1 MIMSLPATGPEEPT
15 VTHFDPDTGLPHCSS
30 LPSPSPP
37 TLTST
42 SPTTTAPSTTPDITG
57 AASLSASPP
66 PSPPHLRRPVSAA
79 ASTSGSDSA
88 AVPASSLHMDRSP
101 SMAAASNPKS
111 SLSSTQPQPRA
122 SPGVITLA
130 THADSD
136 TDTDASSQGGKLLS
150 HDRISPF
157 QTIDPLPLQE
167 ETLPNA
173 PPFLLPPKEEEED
186 YQGQLA
192 KEMAPITSTFD
203 IPATS
208 IESEI
213 EFYSHSL
220 QLPDVDTQ
228 KSRATSTSP
237 VDHQPQ
243 PQTQTEPDP
252 QPAVQSPSH
261 LSHLHASIPVTSPPP
276 GPTPAPAPAPAPA
289 PTPAPASTLKQH
301 QLESHPHPH
310 PHPHSDSHLYPEP
323 RPQPKYE
330 LSPSQEAQ
338 SYQPIPTPSS
348 STHPHHNDK
357 FDDLVVDFLEPDPRP
372 TFVVKLHNISA
383 TTHEASPVQILP
395 EPPLTVLPLS
405 LFDHG
410 HVDIH
415 AASSSISTI
424 STSSALDDLNSGLS
438 ASSTQP
444 SSAPSDQTL
453 ALESAASTPHAS
465 SITVPA
471 SVFAS
476 TSASASASAPV
487 LESATLPM
495 PVLTYCNPAFE
506 YSPAFAAVLDA
517 LKSTRSRE
525 KSALDVRQ
533 NNLWKWILS
542 VYTDQPPA
550 YATSETQTPKYSTAD
565 RSSSPSQHKI
575 AVHFGTPW
583 AAYVVRRQWVVVSA
597 KNAPQLPMPTVEIP
611 MSMGMTISMSQDQPF
626 DIPLPLSPPIHE
638 VMFDFSTA
646 TAPSTSTSTTSIEET
661 GDSTILPQNDTNTE
675 NQLKKIESEPKAG
688 QISPPSPSLPLIP
701 LAVAVDDDA
710 RSKVDASDGIEAGI
724 DVSIDI
730 DTELT
735 IGSNG
740 SDVSEPEIA
749 TERLLESSK
758 SNTRP
763 YSGPKPK
770 EIITRDLPLIKP
782 NDLQTQLR
790 LVADI
795 LPIGMCLSSPHGT
808 IQFAN
813 KEWYRILG
821 ISESSNNILS
831 CVADEHHGNIE
842 RAFDQLDSEDSVTF
856 EFRTRPQEI
865 HETGGLYESD
875 NDDDISEHIAHGERY
890 MMATAKAER
899 RPNGRVIR
907 VLTCL
912 TDITAQKRS
921 SAAAWRR
928 AQDAENLKRMAEH
941 ATVGMYHTDRRGRIF
956 SANDVFFQMIG
967 QERVDL
973 HETEIMLWDL
983 AYRDEE
989 NGIFEDSLKYVA
1001 ATGRSWTHEMRLK
1014 TTWMAD
1020 DGYGGQRP
1028 APRWVVA
1035 TVLPIHDVDGLVTS
1049 FTGCISDIS
1058 DQKWQTERERQHKEE
1073 AIESKRQQENL
1084 IDMTSHEMRN
1094 PLGSI
1099 IQCADDIVNTLNEIL
1114 EEFDISAAS
1123 NVTSAGDGPDSPS
1136 ETCPISTPYLASHF
1150 GGATSP
1156 RQIPSSAQARRLQM
1170 IEDCMEDAETI
1181 VECAQHQ
1188 KRIVDDILT
1197 LSKLDAKLLMVTPV
1211 TADPVDMVNKA
1222 VKMFEAEARRLDI
1235 NLSFTVD
1242 KSFSSRG
1249 LSFLD
1254 FDPSRVTQVLINLLS
1269 NALKFTQGRSKR
1281 NISVCLKASD
1291 QRPEPPFSTVNFNN
1305 RLLPRNPSAKINVAL
1320 AHNQEKAAEEAPAHD
1335 AKTTDNSNRLYLLFE
1350 VEDTGKGLTEEE
1362 ARSLFSRFYQGNSHT
1377 HVKYG
1382 GSGLGLFISRRLT
1395 KLQHGDIGVKSKA
1408 GEGSTFAFFIEAT
1421 LPPAP
1426 VVDEAKSAAAKS
1438 SKPFSAQRRERKLR
1452 KANNTPAAEVIKE
1465 MSRRKTSLISKLC
1478 ARTFPAKPSPAA
1490 ASAVETLIKSN
1501 SNVLV
1506 VEDNSINARVTKKA
1520 LNENGFNVQVVTN
1533 GLEAIDKLKSQSLV
1547 VKAVSSQIDAACA
1560 NELEASPS
1568 LPSPSR
1574 APVPTAFRSRRSS
1587 SSIAGATTS
1596 TSGLGS
1602 RRTASSMSLNGLSSL
1617 NNTNVH
1623 APAPAPA
1630 LPATSPITVPL
1641 PDPSMVVGMVLMD
1654 MEMPIQNGIECT
1666 RQIRQMERDGRIVC
1680 ASGGRLPIIAI
1691 SGHARAEQLQRA
1703 REAGCDDVMVKPFR
1717 IPDLLQTMKTVYTSV
1732 VEDTVVEGST
1742 GSQAETKVEV
1752 ESEPKP
1758 QSEAK

>member
-1 MIMSLPATGPEEPT
+1 
-15 VTHFDPDTGLPHCSS
+15 
-30 LPSPSPP
+30 
-37 TLTST
+37 
-42 SPTTTAPSTTPDITG
+42 
-57 AASLSASPP
+57 
-66 PSPPHLRRPVSAA
+66 
-79 ASTSGSDSA
+79 
-88 AVPASSLHMDRSP
+88 
-101 SMAAASNPKS
+101 MAAPSNPKS
-111 SLSSTQPQPRA
+111 SLSLTQPQPIA
-122 SPGVITLA
+122 SPSVITVA
-130 THADSD
+130 TYADSD

-150 HDRISPF
+150 HVRIPPF
-157 QTIDPLPLQE
+157 QTIGPLPLKE

-173 PPFLLPPKEEEED
+173 PPMLLPPKEEEED
-186 YQGQLA
+186 RQEQLA
-192 KEMAPITSTFD
+192 KEMAPITSAFD
-203 IPATS
+203 ISATS

-213 EFYSHSL
+213 EFYSHSS

-228 KSRATSTSP
+228 KSRATSP
-237 VDHQPQ
+237 VDCQPQ
-243 PQTQTEPDP
+243 PQTQTESDP
-252 QPAVQSPSH
+252 QPAVQSPPH
-261 LSHLHASIPVTSPPP
+261 LSHLHACIPVTSPPFPSLTIPLLPSSPP
-276 GPTPAPAPAPAPA
+276 GPALASA
-289 PTPAPASTLKQH
+289 PAPASTLKQH
-301 QLESHPHPH
+301 QLESHPHPR
-310 PHPHSDSHLYPEP
+310 PHPHSDLYPEL
-323 RPQPKYE
+323 RPQLQAKCE
-330 LSPSQEAQ
+330 LSLSQEAQ
-338 SYQPIPTPSS
+338 SYQPTPSF
-348 STHPHHNDK
+348 STHSHHNDE
-357 FDDLVVDFLEPDPRP
+357 FDDLMVDFLEPDPRP
-372 TFVVKLHNISA
+372 TFVVKLHNLSA
-383 TTHEASPVQILP
+383 TTHDASPVQILP
-395 EPPLTVLPLS
+395 EPPLTGLPLS
-405 LFDHG
+405 PSDHG
-410 HVDIH
+410 HADIR

-424 STSSALDDLNSGLS
+424 SISSALDDLNSGLS

-453 ALESAASTPHAS
+453 ALEPAASTHHAS
-465 SITVPA
+465 SNTVPA

-476 TSASASASAPV
+476 TSASASAPV

-495 PVLTYCNPAFE
+495 PILTYCNPAFGS
-506 YSPAFAAVLDA
+506 SPAFAAVLDA

-533 NNLWKWILS
+533 NNLWKWIIS
-542 VYTDQPPA
+542 VYTDQTPA
-550 YATSETQTPKYSTAD
+550 YATSETQTSKYSTAD
-565 RSSSPSQHKI
+565 RSSSPSQHKV

-583 AAYVVRRQWVVVSA
+583 TAYVVRRQWVVVSA
-597 KNAPQLPMPTVEIP
+597 KNVPQLPMPTAEIP
-611 MSMGMTISMSQDQPF
+611 MSMGMTIFMPQDQPF
-626 DIPLPLSPPIHE
+626 NIPLPLSSPIHE
-638 VMFDFSTA
+638 VMFDFSPA

-661 GDSTILPQNDTNTE
+661 SDSTILPQNDASTD
-675 NQLKKIESEPKAG
+675 NQLKNIEPEPIVV
-688 QISPPSPSLPLIP
+688 QMPPASPLIP
-701 LAVAVDDDA
+701 LTFAVDDDA
-710 RSKVDASDGIEAGI
+710 RSKVNASDGIEAGI
-724 DVSIDI
+724 DVSIYI
-730 DTELT
+730 ETELEL
-735 IGSNG
+735 GSDG
-740 SDVSEPEIA
+740 SDVSQPELA
-749 TERLLESSK
+749 TERLLKFSK

-763 YSGPKPK
+763 YSRPKPA
-770 EIITRDLPLIKP
+770 EIATRDLHLLKGY
-782 NDLQTQLR
+782 DLQTQLR
-790 LVADI
+790 LVANI

-821 ISESSNNILS
+821 INESSNHILS
-831 CVADEHHGNIE
+831 CVADEHHADIE
-842 RAFDQLDSEDSVTF
+842 TALDQLDSEDSVTF

-865 HETGGLYESD
+865 RETGSLYESD

-921 SAAAWRR
+921 SAAAWRH

-1035 TVLPIHDVDGLVTS
+1035 TVLPIRDMNGLVTS

-1114 EEFDISAAS
+1114 EEFDTSAAS

-1136 ETCPISTPYLASHF
+1136 ETCPISTPYPASYF

-1170 IEDCMEDAETI
+1170 IEDCMENAETI

-1197 LSKLDAKLLMVTPV
+1197 LSKLDAKLLMVTAV

-1242 KSFSSRG
+1242 KSFSSWG

-1269 NALKFTQGRSKR
+1269 NAIKFTQGRSKR

-1291 QRPEPPFSTVNFNN
+1291 QRPEPLFSTVNFNN

-1320 AHNQEKAAEEAPAHD
+1320 AHNQEKVVEEAPVHD
-1335 AKTTDNSNRLYLLFE
+1335 AKTADNSDKLYLLFE

-1408 GEGSTFAFFIEAT
+1408 GEGSTFAFYIEAT

-1490 ASAVETLIKSN
+1490 AFAVETLIKSN

-1520 LNENGFNVQVVTN
+1520 LNENGYNVQVATN

-1547 VKAVSSQIDAACA
+1547 VKAVSSQIDAACT
-1560 NELEASPS
+1560 NEPEAYPS
-1568 LPSPSR
+1568 LSSPSR

-1587 SSIAGATTS
+1587 SSIACATTS
-1596 TSGLGS
+1596 TRGLGS

-1623 APAPAPA
+1623 APAPASPA
-1630 LPATSPITVPL
+1630 ASPITVPL
-1641 PDPSMVVGMVLMD
+1641 PDPSTVVGMVLMD

-1732 VEDTVVEGST
+1732 VEDTSGGADWVSG
-1742 GSQAETKVEV
+1742 
-1752 ESEPKP
+1752 
-1758 QSEAK
+1758 